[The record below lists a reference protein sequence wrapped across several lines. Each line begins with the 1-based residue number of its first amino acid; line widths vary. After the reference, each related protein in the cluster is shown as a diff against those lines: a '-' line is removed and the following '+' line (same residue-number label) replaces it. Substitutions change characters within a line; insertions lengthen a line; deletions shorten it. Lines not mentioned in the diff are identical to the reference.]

1 MRGKRAVVVAAVCA
15 LLAAGAAAPNSV
27 RAQDDALAGVLV
39 DGFYGGLIG
48 ALVGTAVM
56 ALTAHPRDHLSY
68 ITSGAGIG
76 AIGGTLY
83 GLSSVANRAFVDIDR
98 GRVAWR
104 VPDVA
109 TALSQDPGGRVQTT
123 HSAAVFRYHFD

>member
-1 MRGKRAVVVAAVCA
+1 MCVLVV
-15 LLAAGAAAPNSV
+15 AGAAGPNV
-27 RAQDDALAGVLV
+27 ARAQDDALVGVLV

-56 ALTAHPRDHLSY
+56 ALTSHPNDHLSY

-83 GLSSVANRAFVDIDR
+83 GLYGLSNRSSRAFVDIDR

-109 TALSQDPGGRVQTT
+109 TALSQDPGGKVQTT

>member
-1 MRGKRAVVVAAVCA
+1 MKGKRTVVVVAVCA
-15 LLAAGAAAPNSV
+15 LLVAGAAAPNV
-27 RAQDDALAGVLV
+27 ARAQDDALVGVLV

-56 ALTAHPRDHLSY
+56 ALTSHPSDHLSY

-83 GLSSVANRAFVDIDR
+83 GLSKIANRSFVDIDR
-98 GRVAWR
+98 GRVTWQ
-104 VPDVA
+104 VPDL
-109 TALSQDPGGRVQTT
+109 TITPFHDPEGRVQSTY
-123 HSAAVFRYHFD
+123 SAAVFRYHFE